1 MSTAALTE
9 IASYDSAHV
18 ATMNALSGGQ
28 MTLFN
33 KAFRATR
40 NYSLQHIRSTK
51 HNSTTG
57 GQDAAE
63 YSFAFDR
70 VMDGDLVTGA
80 YLEVQLPA
88 LDTESGTKLPT
99 YVWAVGYA
107 LINHADFMMG
117 GKLVERLQGD
127 YMEMRSELHQPAGRT
142 LQEQVFKLDRV
153 TVPELS
159 VASQSPITLYV
170 PLPFFFTHGPHCVLP
185 IGKSFQGRFNN
196 MAVTIDV
203 TTRAIR
209 EIAQA
214 LPVNDDT
221 TTVTIPKPLGKTD
234 ELSWN
239 DIKIQLY
246 VSVVYLERQDSEQ
259 FFSNGGRYRAICT
272 TVQSLTDSSTAP
284 RSFSQQT
291 YKQSKI
297 PFRYPVKCLM
307 WAIADDTRVPGRSLQ
322 VAASTTGL
330 DNNSTG
336 SEIANGRLEADIP
349 YTSGMAKLF
358 GQKASH
364 LVLTDGAKSYTTDWN
379 SKMSTVKM
387 LDSSAEASGADH
399 TPIYSS
405 KDVREWRNDGNN
417 ECLHLI
423 GNRFDYRAHDG
434 QKEVDSMKSISLK
447 LANQARWDEHLG
459 TPVHESP
466 EMYFR
471 VVQGL
476 QHFRRVPRKGIY
488 LYSFAQ
494 QASNPLPTG
503 TVNFTKITDKDLQVV
518 TNTTNAS
525 KLIMYA
531 ESLNIFTL
539 DARQGFAGM
548 EVGSHDQ

>member
-214 LPVNDDT
+214 LPVNSDT
-221 TTVTIPKPLGKTD
+221 TTVAIPKPLGKAD

-322 VAASTTGL
+322 AATHTTGQTSL
-330 DNNSTG
+330 SAAR
-336 SEIANGRLEADIP
+336 EEADTP

-364 LVLTDGAKSYTTDWN
+364 YVVSDDNTISYNTDWN

-387 LDSSAEASGADH
+387 LHLQDSV

-434 QKEVDSMKSISLK
+434 EKEVDSMKSISLK